1 VYALA
6 RKTKEDSQRTR
17 DLILDAAE
25 QVIYARGISLT
36 TMANIA
42 DAAQVSRGAVYG
54 HYKGKVELAIAMAE
68 RALQNAPALE
78 RGPEE
83 PALVYLKRYCLHE
96 VHSYIEASS
105 LQRVLFILYVRID
118 DTPEL
123 VSIRERWEQKR
134 ATIIT
139 QCLQAAIQEG
149 SLAAESDVALYSLY
163 VQAQI
168 EGIFSILF
176 FNHSFFNDDAA
187 ANKWEIAERLC
198 AMGLERLTQLPR

>member
-1 VYALA
+1 MA

-25 QVIYARGISLT
+25 HVIYERGMSLT

-42 DAAQVSRGAVYG
+42 DAAHVSRGAVYG

-68 RALQNAPALE
+68 RAIHTAPSLE

-96 VHSYIEASS
+96 VHSYIDASS

-134 ATIIT
+134 AAVIA

-149 SLAAESDVALYSLY
+149 SLAADSDVALYTLY

-176 FNHSFFNDDAA
+176 FNHDTTID
-187 ANKWEIAERLC
+187 KWDIAERLC
-198 AMGLERLTQLPR
+198 SMGLERLILPARP

>member
-1 VYALA
+1 MRVHALA

-25 QVIYARGISLT
+25 HVIYERGMSLT

-42 DAAQVSRGAVYG
+42 DAARVSRGAVYG

-68 RALQNAPALE
+68 RAIHHAPSLE

-96 VHSYIEASS
+96 VHSYIDASS

-123 VSIRERWEQKR
+123 VSIRESWEHKR
-134 ATIIT
+134 ATIIA
-139 QCLQAAIQEG
+139 QCLKAAIEEG
-149 SLAAESDVALYSLY
+149 SLAADIDVALYSLY

-176 FNHSFFNDDAA
+176 FNHSTAE
-187 ANKWEIAERLC
+187 NKWEIAERLC
-198 AMGLERLTQLPR
+198 SMGLERLTLQMKL